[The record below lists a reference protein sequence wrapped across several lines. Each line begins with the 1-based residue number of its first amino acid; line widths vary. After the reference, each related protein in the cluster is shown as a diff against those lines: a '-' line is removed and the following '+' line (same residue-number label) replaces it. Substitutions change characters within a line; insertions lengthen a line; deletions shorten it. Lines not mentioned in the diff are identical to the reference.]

1 MLKALKA
8 VTKFFFY
15 IISRIFITTTI
26 NSNIIFY
33 TSQQQIAV
41 DDEKL
46 HYIKRKIVTLKE
58 EILAPVLASL
68 IN

>member
-15 IISRIFITTTI
+15 IIYRIFITT
-26 NSNIIFY
+26 NSNINIIFY

-41 DDEKL
+41 IDKKL
-46 HYIKRKIVTLKE
+46 HYIERKFVTLKE
-58 EILAPVLASL
+58 EILAPA
-68 IN
+68 